1 MQICSLSYDK
11 QLNFGFSI
19 CLEESIGLISAL
31 IPPSGKGQDLAVFN
45 ASAGALKLG
54 PAPIL
59 RAETERRLREISSQ
73 DTMDA
78 RPTVPAGLISPT
90 AADMLPRPPL
100 FKTVDVRREVE
111 RVRDERKRLRLE
123 PSVLAMEKDPTSSTV
138 NAVRARALPGM
149 CAYTLYDIGEGYV
162 ALKKRER
169 NISRCID
176 LSMFPKAHPVPLSHR
191 IPPSWL

>member
-1 MQICSLSYDK
+1 MD
-11 QLNFGFSI
+11 
-19 CLEESIGLISAL
+19 EA
-31 IPPSGKGQDLAVFN
+31 
-45 ASAGALKLG
+45 
-54 PAPIL
+54 L

-123 PSVLAMEKDPTSSTV
+123 PSVLAMEKDPASSTV
-138 NAVRARALPGM
+138 NAVRARALPSM

-169 NISRCID
+169 NIPRSID